1 MSTGKCQTHTKELS
15 VPKVHQPPQ
24 ILPKYIKMHSDACYT
39 KGINGQEKQHS
50 RNESVSIP
58 PCPSSL
64 PSPKA
69 NSVVNRRGQTQTME
83 KIRANEEPGLQAW
96 PTQCFLHS
104 WVSS

>member
-1 MSTGKCQTHTKELS
+1 MSAGECQTHTKELS

-24 ILPKYIKMHSDACYT
+24 ILPKYIKMHLDACYT

-69 NSVVNRRGQTQTME
+69 NSMG
-83 KIRANEEPGLQAW
+83 KIRAGCTESRMKQMRNLACRLW
-96 PTQCFLHS
+96 PTQCFLHG

>member
-1 MSTGKCQTHTKELS
+1 MSAGECQTHTKELS

-24 ILPKYIKMHSDACYT
+24 ILPKYIKMHLDACYT

-69 NSVVNRRGQTQTME
+69 NSMGENQSR
-83 KIRANEEPGLQAW
+83 LY
-96 PTQCFLHS
+96 
-104 WVSS
+104 